1 MSAHCEFLQG
11 GLDLCAAAS
20 KASVLSF
27 IGQPSHAKSLFMAFT
42 NNTTAR
48 GTHPEIINRVRDK
61 VWNLLDHRLW
71 EMRKLDKDFDMLE
84 PAVQTKWNWNTA
96 TQNSRFMLWVLRA
109 SDNSASHCVGV
120 VGQWIF
126 DSNLTHALPPVQE
139 ALDWCCG
146 ANNVDVKYGM
156 GVGCRYQCVQ
166 RGYIFR
172 RWSKSDNK
180 KRKWNDNKNR
190 KWKSDTNVKNQR

>member
-1 MSAHCEFLQG
+1 
-11 GLDLCAAAS
+11 
-20 KASVLSF
+20 
-27 IGQPSHAKSLFMAFT
+27 MAFT
-42 NNTTAR
+42 NDTTAR

-96 TQNSRFMLWVLRA
+96 PQNSCFMLWLLRA

-126 DSNLTHALPPVQE
+126 DSNLTHALTLVRE

-146 ANNVDVKYGM
+146 ANDVDGKYGM
-156 GVGCRYQCVQ
+156 VAGCQYQCVQ

-180 KRKWNDNKNR
+180 KGKWNDNKNR